1 MRLAVKPTR
10 MELLGLR
17 KRLKLARRGH
27 ELLKQRRDELMRRF
41 LGVIKD
47 SKVHRE
53 KVEKLLDASYKTAAA
68 ARASMEEGE
77 FGNSLIIEKSSF
89 VDITVKN
96 VGGIWLPRISLSE
109 PPKPAYGLAGTPGR
123 LDAAVSGMRS
133 LLPELIKLAEIE
145 HTIRALASEIALT
158 RRRVNALEHIMIP
171 RLEETIRYIEMKMD
185 ENERAEFSVRMKIKE
200 IVEKSAGRSIQF

>member
-41 LGVIKD
+41 LEVIRD
-47 SKVHRE
+47 SKAQRE
-53 KVEKLLDASYKTAAA
+53 KTELLLEKSYKETAE
-68 ARASMEEGE
+68 ARALMDE
-77 FGNSLIIEKSSF
+77 SSF
-89 VDITVKN
+89 RSSMFIGKPALVDVEVKN
-96 VGGIWLPRISLSE
+96 VGGLWLPRITTSA
-109 PPKPAYGLAGTPGR
+109 PPAPVYGFATTPAK
-123 LDAAVSGMRS
+123 LDTAVSSMRE
-133 LLPELIKLAEIE
+133 LFPELIKLAEVE
-145 HTIRALASEIALT
+145 HTIRALASEIAIT

-185 ENERAEFSVRMKIKE
+185 DAERAEFSARTKIKE
-200 IVEKSAGRSIQF
+200 IAEKAGKNGA